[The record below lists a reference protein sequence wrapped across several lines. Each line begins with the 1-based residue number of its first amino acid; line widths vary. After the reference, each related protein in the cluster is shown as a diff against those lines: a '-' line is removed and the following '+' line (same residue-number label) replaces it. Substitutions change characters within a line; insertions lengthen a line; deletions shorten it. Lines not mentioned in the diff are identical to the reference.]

1 MSSTPFLRISA
12 TLLDQQAPHTPH
24 AGLDLDEQET
34 QALTLLLNRIGHAQ
48 VQPLAGDQLE
58 AHLMV
63 AALDKLRTA
72 LHRAYMGSSTTSL
85 ASPIRAWDCEAF
97 R

>member
-34 QALTLLLNRIGHAQ
+34 QALTLLLNRIGH
-48 VQPLAGDQLE
+48 
-58 AHLMV
+58 V

-72 LHRAYMGSSTTSL
+72 LHRAYDAEFPL
-85 ASPIRAWDCEAF
+85 PVA
-97 R
+97 

>member
-12 TLLDQQAPHTPH
+12 TLLDQQAPH

-72 LHRAYMGSSTTSL
+72 LHRAYDAEFPL
-85 ASPIRAWDCEAF
+85 PVA
-97 R
+97 

>member
-1 MSSTPFLRISA
+1 MSSTPFLRIKA
-12 TLLDQQAPHTPH
+12 TLLDQEAPHTPH
-24 AGLDLDEQET
+24 AGLDLDQQEA

-58 AHLMV
+58 AHLMI

-72 LHRAYMGSSTTSL
+72 LHRAYDAEFPL
-85 ASPIRAWDCEAF
+85 PAA
-97 R
+97 